1 MVSEMPLLG
10 VVNEE
15 DPEPMQTIYLWL
27 YLDVGPAIGKFIFS
41 YSLSFPPA
49 SISLLALFQTL
60 RRHWSRLL
68 RQRLDFSTPSQV
80 VVTSGL
86 VGSGRRWSRSDWQ
99 CKHSCC
105 RHGDVSVETTRR
117 ARALRTRSMSL
128 VLFFY
133 LGSLVKERSSWPS
146 NFWPAHRRVDCES
159 WD

>member
-10 VVNEE
+10 VVNEV
-15 DPEPMQTIYLWL
+15 DPALLGGGTGYWEIH
-27 YLDVGPAIGKFIFS
+27 IFIFPIVS
-41 YSLSFPPA
+41 SRVYFPARSLSDVAA
-49 SISLLALFQTL
+49 SLV
-60 RRHWSRLL
+60 RLL

-133 LGSLVKERSSWPS
+133 LGSLVKERSSWSS